1 VLLVVSDDG
10 CGGLG
15 WLAISARDA
24 RSWASWLLRIRD
36 GKRDTRSRRIGESAR
51 GPRD

>member
-1 VLLVVSDDG
+1 MLLVVSDDG

-15 WLAISARDA
+15 RLAISARDA
-24 RSWASWLLRIRD
+24 RLSASWLLGIRD

-51 GPRD
+51 EPRD